1 MKIPETMADPRLAC
15 CPAPRPAQRRS
26 FPAAVADRARVT
38 TTMRT
43 FWAAWLAVQSALL
56 VGARP
61 DRALSRVV
69 NTKYGRVQGF
79 IQQHASH
86 SLPPV
91 EVFLGIPYAS
101 PPSGEGRFTP
111 TSSPLPWED
120 VRKCLETP
128 PVCPQPPLDP
138 DPSLVPPLRAAHLA
152 AIKPLLENQSE
163 DCLYLNI
170 YSPHDGGGKYP
181 VMVYIHGEAFT
192 WGSGNLYD
200 GGVLA
205 SYGQVTVVTMN
216 YRLGPL
222 GFLNTS
228 PSGSGRRGVAGNQGL
243 LDQLAAISW
252 VSENIVHFGGDPERV
267 TLFGHSAGAA
277 CINYL
282 VVSPVNAGV
291 LRRVLLMSGSA
302 LSPWAEV
309 QDALSVTARLAK
321 LLNCSLPTNLSDR
334 HPETIACLRN
344 VSAQELVMAQVPR
357 YKFNAA
363 FGPSVD
369 GVVVPED
376 FKTRLNRV
384 LKGRQL
390 SVMFG
395 VTEADGYN
403 DLSRKQAEEGLDV
416 QERNRMLRTYVR
428 NNYHHHLQEIYLAIT
443 KEYTDWSNPAQHPVQ
458 VRDLTAEALSDGGFL
473 APLARFGE
481 TISGRADAYMY
492 VFAHHDKDMLRM
504 GSVFGS
510 EVPLVFGAPFMD
522 EPGPW
527 RGNYTRQDALVSE
540 IIMRYWTNF
549 AKTGD
554 PNLPEDVKLYLS
566 LKDRGRQRN
575 MTWETYDSVY
585 EKYLE
590 ISFRPRQKD
599 HYRAHK
605 VALWNW
611 LIPELEE
618 AGAQYPETDSEAWHA
633 SEDPK
638 HFIGPVR
645 PLDPFRFLHTTKT
658 PATTA
663 ATALPTP
670 SDEYLPP
677 NVSAA
682 QGSPVNGSSRPSAG
696 QFLDYTTALT
706 LTVAIGLSLLVLN
719 AILFAA
725 LIYRRD
731 RNSLGPKMKYDSAS
745 AQPLCTVDSGVRS
758 VSTHEALASPSK
770 DGKSACSVDLQCTEL
785 HTFPTPPDIGDRNTE
800 VTFHTSN
807 SMHSLL
813 SQPTSQFIPPPP
825 LLATTPPTPPV
836 STHADVLETGA
847 CAGARCYSDVSN
859 GQYPDMV
866 NGQYPADV
874 TQYPGERT
882 YPDQYRVQSQCA
894 GDPPLP
900 GYPHVDLLVPLPQP
914 SAVLRPVPRQRE
926 PVLLLDR
933 PVFHFRK
940 PVLQSGRVLSGDLV
954 PVLDAR
960 RPVPPSA
967 AGVLLGGAAG
977 GDPSEDQS
985 QRHAPKSFLL
995 LLLDLLQ
1002 EAPAPPSQLNA
1013 PLLRHA
1019 PETELQGLALSHQ
1032 RLKRQR
1038 PWAERCRRRERA
1050 SSASLSAEGDGL
1062 RS

>member
-1 MKIPETMADPRLAC
+1 MRKPISGELSHSRN
-15 CPAPRPAQRRS
+15 QYFRRTR
-26 FPAAVADRARVT
+26 AANE
-38 TTMRT
+38 
-43 FWAAWLAVQSALL
+43 AVVPLALL
-56 VGARP
+56 
-61 DRALSRVV
+61 
-69 NTKYGRVQGF
+69 
-79 IQQHASH
+79 
-86 SLPPV
+86 SLPLTASLS
-91 EVFLGIPYAS
+91 FLPPFPS
-101 PPSGEGRFTP
+101 PPPPSRLLSSRLLSCISIPSLLQTASFAPPPPPSSRLQTASTP
-111 TSSPLPWED
+111 TASLYPTAPSKQQLRTPHQSTGPPSPLP
-120 VRKCLETP
+120 RLPTTKATIL
-128 PVCPQPPLDP
+128 
-138 DPSLVPPLRAAHLA
+138 PLR
-152 AIKPLLENQSE
+152 
-163 DCLYLNI
+163 LYT
-170 YSPHDGGGKYP
+170 P
-181 VMVYIHGEAFT
+181 
-192 WGSGNLYD
+192 
-200 GGVLA
+200 
-205 SYGQVTVVTMN
+205 
-216 YRLGPL
+216 
-222 GFLNTS
+222 S
-228 PSGSGRRGVAGNQGL
+228 PSTHPLPPYPAHCNPPRKS
-243 LDQLAAISW
+243 
-252 VSENIVHFGGDPERV
+252 
-267 TLFGHSAGAA
+267 
-277 CINYL
+277 
-282 VVSPVNAGV
+282 V

-369 GVVVPED
+369 GVAHQLVFTPPSPVWCSPHP
-376 FKTRLNRV
+376 FFLPSSFSSLPPLSMSFLSIRPPPSSSSPLPSFLFITLPPLLPHLSTSLFTAFVLLTFPFPIFPSSPSPSPLFSPSPSLCTSFAPLSFLSFSSLLFPPLSFPIFSPLSLPPSLHFPPLLFPSHSHTPSSHLPSLSFSPTPSSSLSFSLTPLPFSSPAPRLSLPPLSSSQV

-481 TISGRADAYMY
+481 TISGRADAYI
-492 VFAHHDKDMLRM
+492 LSPLPQRM

-645 PLDPFRFLHTTKT
+645 PLDPF
-658 PATTA
+658 
-663 ATALPTP
+663 
-670 SDEYLPP
+670 
-677 NVSAA
+677 SAA

-813 SQPTSQFIPPPP
+813 SQPTS
-825 LLATTPPTPPV
+825 
-836 STHADVLETGA
+836 H
-847 CAGARCYSDVSN
+847 DVSN

-977 GDPSEDQS
+977 
-985 QRHAPKSFLL
+985 
-995 LLLDLLQ
+995 
-1002 EAPAPPSQLNA
+1002 APAPPSQLNA